1 MTIPIAGGGIGG
13 LTAGPNF
20 AQNVLKTSTVTVP
33 PTAQAS
39 CANNSCVG
47 LDQKS
52 GRGTL
57 KGSDADRVQRL

>member
-1 MTIPIAGGGIGG
+1 MTIPIAGGGIGE
-13 LTAGPNF
+13 LTAAPNF

-47 LDQKS
+47 LDQEV
-52 GRGTL
+52 GVAR
-57 KGSDADRVQRL
+57 

>member
-1 MTIPIAGGGIGG
+1 MTIPIAGGGIGE
-13 LTAGPNF
+13 LTAAPNF

-33 PTAQAS
+33 PTAQGA

-47 LDQKS
+47 LDQEV
-52 GRGTL
+52 GGTL